1 VLTSVMRQE
10 AILSDSV
17 LTLLPLLISIQSD
30 DPALIQRM
38 VDRLLEYS
46 SAKEVII
53 ALHESIQAIEEKL
66 EAMNLSDE
74 EDMELEEPV
83 DEDEIIEQIL
93 LILDTYTKGRSVSAS
108 T

>member
-1 VLTSVMRQE
+1 MCQE

-53 ALHESIQAIEEKL
+53 ALHEAIQAIEEKL

-74 EDMELEEPV
+74 EDLELEEPV

-93 LILDTYTKGRSVSAS
+93 LILETYTKGRGVSAF